1 MANRTEGAVAWA
13 DRPDPDRRPFYEIR
27 SPTPDRD
34 VQTVVLSQSVLGVYT
49 HHFNRRTRP
58 CLGNREACEGCD
70 LKYDRRWKGYL
81 ACWERSIG
89 RLELVEITQ
98 EAFLRCPGFHVKDGS
113 LRGMVL
119 RLARAGAS
127 KNARV
132 TATLTKATW
141 PVGVLPAA
149 FDVKAALER
158 VWFTDHKPLERFSI
172 VTDRRKDAEEL
183 VRELAARRDDGEV
196 PLG

>member
-1 MANRTEGAVAWA
+1 MSDRAEPAVAYA

-58 CLGNREACEGCD
+58 CLGNRETCEGCD
-70 LKYDRRWKGYL
+70 LRYDRRWKGYL
-81 ACWERSIG
+81 ACWDRSKG

-98 EAFLRCPGFHVKDGS
+98 EAFLRCPPFHTEEGK
-113 LRGMVL
+113 LRGLVL

-132 TATLTKATW
+132 VATLQKATW
-141 PVGVLPAA
+141 PPGALPPA
-149 FDVKAALER
+149 FDIKAALER
-158 VWFTDHKPLERFSI
+158 VWFTDHKPLERFS
-172 VTDRRKDAEEL
+172 VVSD
-183 VRELAARRDDGEV
+183 ARRSLPDQVDDIIRQCAEKGSDS
-196 PLG
+196 

>member
-1 MANRTEGAVAWA
+1 MDNRAEGAVAWA

-34 VQTVVLSQSVLGVYT
+34 VQTVVLSANVLGVYT
-49 HHFNRRTRP
+49 HHMNRRTRP
-58 CLGNREACEGCD
+58 CLGSRESCEGCD

-81 ACWERSIG
+81 ACWDRSKG
-89 RLELVEITQ
+89 RLELVELTQ
-98 EAFLRCPGFHVKDGS
+98 EAFLRCPAFHTKAGQ

-132 TATLTKATW
+132 TATVTPATW
-141 PVGVLPAA
+141 PPNVLPVA

-158 VWFTDHKPLERFSI
+158 VWFTDHKPLERFAP
-172 VTDRRKDAEEL
+172 TEDKRKDDEILEVDESVPFTL
-183 VRELAARRDDGEV
+183 GENDDA
-196 PLG
+196 